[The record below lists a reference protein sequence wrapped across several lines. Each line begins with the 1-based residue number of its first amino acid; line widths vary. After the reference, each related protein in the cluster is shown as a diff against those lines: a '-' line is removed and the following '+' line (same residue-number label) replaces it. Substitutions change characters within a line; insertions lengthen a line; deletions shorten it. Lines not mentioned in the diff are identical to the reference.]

1 MKYIIDP
8 NTNNKYRL
16 SSVEGLSIYN
26 QLSKQIQQ
34 LIGGSDESSSQ
45 SELTSCFLSSP
56 PRRNG
61 TVVKGL

>member
-45 SELTSCFLSSP
+45 SELTSWSP
-56 PRRNG
+56 
-61 TVVKGL
+61 